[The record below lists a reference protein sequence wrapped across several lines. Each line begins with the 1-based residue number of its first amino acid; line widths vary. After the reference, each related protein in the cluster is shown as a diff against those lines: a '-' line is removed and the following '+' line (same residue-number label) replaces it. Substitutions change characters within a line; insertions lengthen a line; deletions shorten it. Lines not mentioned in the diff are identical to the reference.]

1 MERTPSQGLLP
12 RLPGHAWLIL
22 CGDAVSA
29 VGAGLTL
36 PFLLVYLHDVRGI
49 ELGPAGLV
57 LSAIAIAGLAGTP
70 VGGLLADLLGPRRPA
85 AAGLV
90 LAAAGTAGMIG
101 VRSAWEGALWAAL
114 YGFGVALAEPC
125 FQSLLSTSVRPAHR
139 SQVFAVRHALLNVG
153 LSAGS
158 LLAAFL
164 VDLSSA
170 RTFVTIYVV
179 DAGTF
184 LTFAM
189 LIARTPG
196 RGRAAPGHGARRDR
210 GARARGSLTGGAR
223 GGYRAIVADRLLL
236 RICVLVA
243 VVFICGYGQYYSA
256 YPVFAIQSGGLDAAA
271 LQLTFLANTCTVV
284 LTQLFVLRLVTGR
297 RRTRAF
303 ALSAALMALA
313 WLTVVG
319 AAHLGGGPAAV
330 AVFTAAMVLFA
341 AGETLMAPSV
351 PAIVNDLASDDNR
364 GRYNGAH
371 SFAQTLGYIVGP
383 AVAGAMVGSGRG
395 SLLFLVLAL
404 ALGLVALH
412 ATRLDRLLAPAAN
425 VIGAGQADAADTDAE
440 HAGHGA

>member
-1 MERTPSQGLLP
+1 MPTQRLVP

-36 PFLLVYLHDVRGI
+36 PFLLVYLHDVRGV

-57 LSAIAIAGLAGTP
+57 LSTVAIAGLVGTP

-101 VRSAWEGALWAAL
+101 VRSAWQAALWAAL
-114 YGFGVALAEPC
+114 YGFGVALAEPS
-125 FQSLLSTSVRPAHR
+125 FQALLSTSVRPAHR

-158 LLAAFL
+158 LLAAFV

-170 RTFVTIYVV
+170 RTFVMIYVL
-179 DAGTF
+179 DAASF
-184 LTFAM
+184 LTFAV
-189 LIARTPG
+189 LVGRTPG
-196 RGRAAPGHGARRDR
+196 RGHPVPGQ
-210 GARARGSLTGGAR
+210 RARTPRMRGSGAR
-223 GGYRAIVADRLLL
+223 GGYRAILADRLLL
-236 RICVLVA
+236 RICVSVA

-256 YPVFAIQSGGLDAAA
+256 YPIFAIETGGLDAAA

-284 LTQLFVLRLVTGR
+284 LAQLLVLRLVTGR

-303 ALSAALMALA
+303 ALSAALMAVA
-313 WLTVVG
+313 WLTVAG
-319 AAHLGGGPAAV
+319 AARLGGGPATVTA
-330 AVFTAAMVLFA
+330 FTAAMVLFA
-341 AGETLMAPSV
+341 LGETLMAPSV

-364 GRYNGAH
+364 GRYNGAY
-371 SFAQTLGYIVGP
+371 SFAQTLGYIIGP
-383 AVAGAMVGSGRG
+383 AVAGATVGSGHG

-404 ALGLVALH
+404 ALGLVALQ
-412 ATRLDRLLAPAAN
+412 ATGLDRLLTPSAN
-425 VIGAGQADAADTDAE
+425 IVGGGRADVSETRAGRV
-440 HAGHGA
+440 GHGD